1 MLMLC
6 HTLPQTR
13 RVTPS
18 LAVLLLAPLLL
29 LLAAP
34 IAAEEPAKRK
44 RVLLIGEPADGVH
57 KVGTHEY
64 SAGVEVLAAC
74 LRNDSRLQVD
84 VVRAEGEWL
93 EGPDLIRKADC
104 VVIYVAQG
112 GKWILDSPRRL
123 EAFAG
128 HAAKGGGLVAIHWA
142 MGARDAKYIDG
153 YLKLFG
159 GCHGGPDRKYKVLD
173 TKLEVVSPND
183 PITRGVS
190 SFEIHDELYYR
201 LKFVNT
207 KQGLRSVLKAK
218 IEGREETV
226 AWAWDRPDKGRSF
239 GFSGF
244 HFHRNWRRDEYRRM
258 MTQAVLWSLSLEAP
272 AAGVDINIDEKSYAF
287 PR

>member
-112 GKWILDSPRRL
+112 GKWIHDSPRRL